1 MSRCNKSNPY
11 RKDNSLVFVP
21 CAHCDKE
28 CDISKWILSHLQ
40 LGWRHR
46 DDPLS
51 TECAKDR
58 SDLMFNLPLCPLSLD
73 KVQSRVHHCINASTH
88 QHLYLLLPMHLL
100 HCNTLEVHTCGAV
113 EGTLSRHT
121 EVQTRP
127 MAKRSIQPS
136 CHRPIIIWMH
146 LGSFSSHTFATTSSF
161 MQIPPVALHFE
172 SFTCAW
178 CPSCALLRPVTCNLQ
193 LFGLQGESEIQFAL

>member
-1 MSRCNKSNPY
+1 MSWCNKSNPY

-40 LGWRHR
+40 FGRLC

-73 KVQSRVHHCINASTH
+73 KVQSRVHHCINASTI
-88 QHLYLLLPMHLL
+88 
-100 HCNTLEVHTCGAV
+100 V
-113 EGTLSRHT
+113 
-121 EVQTRP
+121 
-127 MAKRSIQPS
+127 
-136 CHRPIIIWMH
+136 
-146 LGSFSSHTFATTSSF
+146 
-161 MQIPPVALHFE
+161 
-172 SFTCAW
+172 
-178 CPSCALLRPVTCNLQ
+178 
-193 LFGLQGESEIQFAL
+193 FALVSALVVNED

>member
-1 MSRCNKSNPY
+1 VLRLNLCWRSTQPAFLWSLALATTSPVVWSGQPTLRKDAKKVWRKTCHGATKVILL

-28 CDISKWILSHLQ
+28 CDISKWTLSHLQ
-40 LGWRHR
+40 LGWRLC

-73 KVQSRVHHCINASTH
+73 KVQSRVHHCINASTFV
-88 QHLYLLLPMHLL
+88 LALFSALLVIEDSWL

-113 EGTLSRHT
+113 EGTLGRH
-121 EVQTRP
+121 
-127 MAKRSIQPS
+127 
-136 CHRPIIIWMH
+136 
-146 LGSFSSHTFATTSSF
+146 
-161 MQIPPVALHFE
+161 
-172 SFTCAW
+172 
-178 CPSCALLRPVTCNLQ
+178 
-193 LFGLQGESEIQFAL
+193 